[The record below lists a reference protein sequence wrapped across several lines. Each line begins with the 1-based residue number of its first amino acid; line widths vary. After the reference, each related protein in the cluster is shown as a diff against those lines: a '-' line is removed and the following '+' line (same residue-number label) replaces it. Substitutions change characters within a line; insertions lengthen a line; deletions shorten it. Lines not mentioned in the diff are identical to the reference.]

1 MGRPAVVCRW
11 ARPFPGPEPEAS
23 SPPHPGGAR
32 LGALLPQGLLLGLPH
47 VKPGA
52 PEEGARLLQA
62 PLKPALPGLGCGWDR
77 GSSWPQTSPCTPA
90 PLPLHPQSGRK
101 QRIWANC
108 RG

>member
-23 SPPHPGGAR
+23 PTGGAR

-62 PLKPALPGLGCGWDR
+62 PSETSTSGAGLWVGPREQLASDF
-77 GSSWPQTSPCTPA
+77 T
-90 PLPLHPQSGRK
+90 LHPRPSSPRAAGSGESGL
-101 QRIWANC
+101 IAE
-108 RG
+108 GEEG